1 MQGDRQAFNLSRWAI
16 EHASFTRFLIG
27 LLVVAGTAAYLRLG
41 QREDPSFT
49 FRIMV
54 VSAYWP
60 GATAHEMEQQVTD
73 RLEEKLAETPWLDR
87 TQSYSKPGEAQVFVV
102 LREDTPPREVGA
114 IWYQVRKKV
123 GDIAGSLPAGVSGP
137 YFNDEFGDTY
147 IAMYAFTADG
157 FSDTELKDYVDR
169 ARRMMLGVTGVE
181 KVDRLGDQEPRI
193 YVEFSYR
200 KFAALGIGFPQ
211 LAQALQGQN
220 MVAPAGRLDTDKQ
233 SIYLRVGG
241 NYDSLEQIADT
252 RFRVGDRSLRLGDF
266 ARVYRGYEDP
276 PVTRIRHRGK
286 QAIVLG
292 VVMQQDA
299 DVLQVGQKL
308 QQALKQMHGTF
319 PVGIEVAQI
328 TDQPKV
334 VHVAVGEFL
343 RSLSEAVVIVLV
355 VSFFSLGLRTGMVVA
370 LTIPLVLGA
379 TFVAMQF
386 AGIELQKISLGALV
400 LALGLLVDDAM
411 IAVEMMARKLE
422 EGFDRLRAA
431 SFAYTSTAFPM
442 LTGTLVTAVGFLPVG
457 LARSSA
463 GEYTFSIF
471 AVVGLALLISWLAS
485 VYFTPYIGFLLLK
498 PHAQEREGHTLFDTP
513 FYRRLRV
520 AIDWCVAQR
529 WSVIALTAA
538 AFALALFS
546 FRFIPQQFFPDSTRL
561 ELIADLWL
569 PEGSSFAATEAVAQR
584 LEARLAKDADV
595 ADYVAYVGAGSPRF
609 YLPLDQ
615 QLRNINLTEFM
626 IVTRDT
632 AARERLRTRLRAWLA
647 EDFPEVRAKVD
658 RLPNGPP
665 VGWPVQFRV
674 AGPDAGEV
682 RVLAEKVKELMR
694 GNRYVRNIH
703 DNWHERILTV
713 HDDVDQDKLR
723 LLGITSEQ
731 IRNAA
736 QTILSGTQIGT
747 YREDNRNV
755 PVIAR
760 QPLDERSQL
769 GDLRDAYMPT
779 ASGRA
784 VPFSQFGSARP
795 VFEDGVIWRRNR
807 WPAITVEAEA
817 VDGMQAPDV
826 THLLDRD
833 LAPLRAGLPPGYSIE
848 IAGALEQNQIAND
861 SINQQMPKMIVAVVL
876 LLMIQLQH
884 FGRSM
889 LVFLTAPLGIIGAAL
904 ALLVTQAPFGFV
916 SLLGVIALS
925 GMVMRNSVILV
936 DQIRQ
941 DIAAGHDQWTAIVES
956 AVRRFRPICLTAAA
970 AVLAMIPLSFSVF
983 FGPMAIALMGGLIGA
998 TVLTLTFLPALY
1010 AACFRVRRP
1019 GETPSPAPMP
1029 PVPFPA
1035 SPGTGG

>member
-1 MQGDRQAFNLSRWAI
+1 MNDGPDRFNLSRWAI

-27 LLVVAGTAAYLRLG
+27 LLMVSGTVAYLRLG

-60 GATAHEMEQQVTD
+60 GATAQEMERQVTD
-73 RLEEKLAETPWLDR
+73 KLEEKLAETPWLDR

-102 LREDTPPREVGA
+102 LREDTPPREVKA

-123 GDIAGSLPAGVSGP
+123 GDVAGSLPEGVEGP

-147 IAMYAFTADG
+147 IAMYAFHAEG
-157 FSDTELKDYVDR
+157 FSYAELKDYVDR
-169 ARRMMLGVTGVE
+169 ARRAMLGVAGVE
-181 KVDRLGDQEPRI
+181 KVDLLGDQEPRI

-200 KFAALGIGFPQ
+200 KLAGLGITLPQ
-211 LAQALQGQN
+211 VAQALQGQN
-220 MVAPAGRLDTDKQ
+220 AIAPAGRLDTGQQ
-233 SIYLRVGG
+233 SIYLRVAGD
-241 NYDSLEQIADT
+241 YSSLEQIADT

-276 PVTRIRHRGK
+276 PTVKIRHRGK
-286 QAIVLG
+286 EAVVLG

-299 DVLQVGQKL
+299 DVLEVGRRL
-308 QQALKQMHGTF
+308 QRALAQMQATF
-319 PVGIEVAQI
+319 PVGIEVAQV

-334 VHVAVGEFL
+334 VQVAVGEFL
-343 RSLSEAVVIVLV
+343 RSLGEAVVIVLV

-379 TFVAMQF
+379 TFVAMQY

-411 IAVEMMARKLE
+411 ISVEMMARKLE
-422 EGFDRLRAA
+422 EGFDKLRAA

-442 LTGTLVTAVGFLPVG
+442 LTGTLVTAAGFLPVG

-471 AVVGLALLISWLAS
+471 AVVGIALLISWLAS
-485 VYFTPYIGFLLLK
+485 VYFTPYIGYRLLRA
-498 PHAQEREGHTLFDTP
+498 HAGEAHALLFDTP
-513 FYRRLRV
+513 FYRRLRA
-520 AIDWCVAQR
+520 AIHWCVAHR
-529 WSVIALTAA
+529 WSVIAATLA

-569 PEGSSFAATEAVAQR
+569 PEGSSYQATEDVARR
-584 LEARLAKDADV
+584 LEAKLAQDPDV

-615 QLRNINLTEFM
+615 QLRNVNLAEFM
-626 IVTRDT
+626 VVSRDT
-632 AARERLRTRLRAWLA
+632 AARERLRARLRRWLA
-647 EDFPEVRAKVD
+647 EDFPEVRGKVD

-674 AGPDAGEV
+674 SGPDAATV
-682 RVLAEKVKELMR
+682 RALAAQVEQLTR
-694 GNRYVRNIH
+694 ASPYTRNVH

-713 HDDVDQDKLR
+713 HDDIDQDKLR

-731 IRNAA
+731 VRSAA
-736 QTILSGTQIGT
+736 QTILSGTRIGT
-747 YREDNRNV
+747 YRENNRNIAV
-755 PVIAR
+755 VAR
-760 QPLDERSQL
+760 QPPEERSQL
-769 GDLRDAYMPT
+769 GGLRDAYMPT
-779 ASGRA
+779 AGGRS
-784 VPFSQFGSARP
+784 VPFSQFGVARP

-826 THLLDRD
+826 THLVDRA
-833 LAPLRAGLPPGYSIE
+833 LEPLRGRLPPGYSIE
-848 IAGALEQNQIAND
+848 IAGALEQNRIAND
-861 SINQQMPKMIVAVVL
+861 SINRQMPTMAVAILL

-884 FGRSM
+884 FGRTM
-889 LVFLTAPLGIIGAAL
+889 LVLLTAPLGIIGAAL
-904 ALLVTQAPFGFV
+904 ALLATQAPFGFV

-941 DIAAGHDQWTAIVES
+941 DTAAGRDPWSAIVES

-970 AVLAMIPLSFSVF
+970 AVLAMIPLSRSVF

-1010 AACFRVRRP
+1010 AAWFGVRRP
-1019 GETPSPAPMP
+1019 A
-1029 PVPFPA
+1029 A
-1035 SPGTGG
+1035 